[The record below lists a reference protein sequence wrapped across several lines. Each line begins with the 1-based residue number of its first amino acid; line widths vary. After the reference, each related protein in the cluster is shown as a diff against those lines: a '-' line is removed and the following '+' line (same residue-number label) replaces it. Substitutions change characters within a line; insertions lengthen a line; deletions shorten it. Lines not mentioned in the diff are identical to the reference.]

1 MAVIQ
6 LFSQKSKLRLNELL
20 SFGRALEEKL
30 ATTAFISDETIK
42 SHIET
47 LNDAVQALDDS
58 LMSGGKWLTSPE
70 MAAADKRRDDAQ
82 TGFLSLIRIY
92 AYHYDPALRAH
103 GERLKV
109 LADKFSGMT
118 QIAYEEQTGRVDN
131 LIQEAD
137 SDIYK
142 DSIEAL
148 PDVKGWKE
156 ELKAANQQCKAAAAK
171 LVEER
176 MQRKSAQKATV
187 TRKAFN
193 TAYDALVKRFNSL
206 AEVFG
211 DAKYVDLFAWWNA
224 LIDRYRVMI
233 SARLGAGEGGK
244 TDNGES
250 ARPTTP
256 TTPTD
261 PDPSEPEPDIPEIV

>member
-1 MAVIQ
+1 MAAIQ
-6 LFSQKSKLRLNELL
+6 NFAQKSKLRLNELL
-20 SFGRALEEKL
+20 SFGRTLEERL
-30 ATTAFISDETIK
+30 SGSTFASDETTK
-42 SHIET
+42 SHIGAF
-47 LNDAVQALDDS
+47 NDAVQALDDS

-92 AYHYDPALRAH
+92 AYHYDPEKRVH

-118 QIAYEEQTGRVDN
+118 QVAYEEQTGTVDN
-131 LIQEAD
+131 LIQEAE
-137 SDIYK
+137 SDK
-142 DSIEAL
+142 FKASIEAL
-148 PDVKGWKE
+148 SDVQGWKE

-171 LVEER
+171 VVEER
-176 MQRKSAQKATV
+176 MQRNTAQKATV

-224 LIDRYRVMI
+224 LIDRNRVLI
-233 SARLGAGEGGK
+233 STRLGAGEGGK
-244 TDNGES
+244 TDSGAS
-250 ARPTTP
+250 ARPTTTP
-256 TTPTD
+256 TEPTD
-261 PDPSEPEPDIPEIV
+261 PDPDENNGPDII